1 MYPSLGTVYTLELCG
16 TLLNAYNLPE
26 IDVATEYPEFES
38 SYSKEGR

>member
-26 IDVATEYPEFES
+26 IAIATEHLECEL
-38 SYSKEGR
+38 SYSKEG